1 MSRGQAEGEGHRT
14 RRGRGGLWKE
24 WKEERDHVRDEETR
38 RSGEEK
44 ASRQKGRRQRWRER
58 VKIAP
63 H

>member
-1 MSRGQAEGEGHRT
+1 M
-14 RRGRGGLWKE
+14 WKE